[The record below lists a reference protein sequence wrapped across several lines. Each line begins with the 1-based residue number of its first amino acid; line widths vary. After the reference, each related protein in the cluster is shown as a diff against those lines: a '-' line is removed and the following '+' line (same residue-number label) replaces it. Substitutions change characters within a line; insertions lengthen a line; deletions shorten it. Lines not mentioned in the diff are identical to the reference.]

1 MDVASLSSRTRGVL
15 AVSVAAAAFGALGT
29 IATLFYQAGLTPYAV
44 TAGRAIVGAI
54 AMAGVLA
61 VRGDGLAVLRRL
73 PRRDQA
79 TMAGIVLA
87 GSVASLCVSVAFALM
102 AVVPVVAIYY
112 LYPLGVAVWGG
123 LRGDEPLTMRTAAGV
138 GIAVAG
144 VAAVLAPWEGHAP
157 PSVAGIIVAA
167 VAAISGMALFRL
179 IRAAPPSVTP
189 VHLSAYML
197 AGVAFVAILVAIIL
211 GQASA
216 SVAWVLD
223 PRLTLLMVV
232 AGIVTA
238 VVPNLLIPYG
248 IRRIGA
254 TDAATI
260 MYGEPISAVFFAA
273 AFLGQP
279 LGPTTIAG
287 TVAVVAGAVLVT
299 RRPDKPDGRA

>member
-1 MDVASLSSRTRGVL
+1 M
-15 AVSVAAAAFGALGT
+15 AAAAFGALGT
-29 IATLFYQAGLTPYAV
+29 IATLFYRAGLTPYAV
-44 TAGRAIVGAI
+44 TSGRAIVGAV
-54 AMAGVLA
+54 ALAGLLA
-61 VRGDGLAVLRRL
+61 ARGDGLAAVRRL

-79 TMAGIVLA
+79 TMAGVVMA
-87 GSVASLCVSVAFALM
+87 GSVASLCVSVAFGLM

-123 LRGDEPLTMRTAAGV
+123 LWGDEPLTMRTAAGV
-138 GIAVAG
+138 GIALAG

-157 PSVAGIIVAA
+157 TSAAGIVVAA
-167 VAAISGMALFRL
+167 VAAIAGTVLFRL
-179 IRAAPPSVTP
+179 IRAAPPSLTP

-197 AGVAFVAILVAIIL
+197 TGVAFVAILVAVVL
-211 GQASA
+211 GQAPA
-216 SVAWVLD
+216 SMAWALD
-223 PRLTLLMVV
+223 PLLAALMVV

-238 VVPNLLIPYG
+238 VVPNVLIPYG

-254 TDAATI
+254 TDAATV
-260 MYGEPISAVFFAA
+260 MFGEPISGVLFAA
-273 AFLGQP
+273 AVLGQP